1 MKLLKLIP
9 AAAIAL
15 TAFTTFEAKA
25 FKICLYNN
33 AGFSTKLMVGT
44 RNDSVSK
51 TSNYFTA
58 GLTECIKMGDI
69 PISGGKYKV
78 QYKTYSFGFA
88 PCNYNSGNY
97 SKYTSSDSG
106 KTKTYTVSGTT
117 SYSSCE
123 L

>member
-33 AGFSTKLMVGT
+33 AGFSTKLKVGT
-44 RNDSVSK
+44 TNDSVSK

-58 GLTECIKMGDI
+58 GFTKCIKMGDI
-69 PISGGKYKV
+69 PISEGNKYNVLFYRESPSGWPPCSTDKS
-78 QYKTYSFGFA
+78 YS
-88 PCNYNSGNY
+88 
-97 SKYTSSDSG
+97 SSDVG

-117 SYSSCE
+117 TNSSCE